1 MAKGVETDAVND
13 AGSKVA
19 KVLQICLSDGKGG
32 MELYVDRVIEDLKE
46 EGVEVIGICLGQTRI
61 ETYFERNQVAF
72 KAFSSNG
79 EALRN
84 VWRIRRWLID
94 ENVRV
99 IHCHKSS
106 DLRLTALLKILLP
119 SIRVLYTDHVGGQR
133 AKKSPYHRFAYGN
146 VDRVLSISQA
156 THARNVRNLPVAR
169 ERVICLPHG
178 VNTDTYRPVTDA
190 DTIKAKR
197 LELGIPESAVAIG
210 LPGRVTPGKGQDV
223 WVKAL
228 LQLPEELDFFAV
240 SIGGTDYASGGTET
254 FYQTLLKMIEGTPLA
269 NRIRFLGHR
278 SDLTEILP
286 VLDLVCIPSE
296 NEAFGLTIIESMACA
311 MPIIGSNTGSLP
323 ELVSPECGV
332 LVDPFDVNAWRDAQ
346 ASLIEDDARR
356 RAMGAAARAR
366 VERHFSH
373 KQHVKRLMA
382 YYDAL
387 S

>member
-1 MAKGVETDAVND
+1 MAK
-13 AGSKVA
+13 
-19 KVLQICLSDGKGG
+19 KVLQLCMSDGKGG
-32 MELYVDRVIEDLKE
+32 MELYVDRIVEDLQA
-46 EGVEVIGICLGQTRI
+46 EGVEVIGICLHQTRI
-61 ETYFERNQVAF
+61 ETYFARHDVPHLAF
-72 KAFSSNG
+72 DSNG
-79 EALRN
+79 QALKS

-94 ENVRV
+94 EGVRV

-106 DLRLTALLKILLP
+106 DLRLTALLKLVLP

-133 AKKSPYHRFAYGN
+133 AKKSPYHRFAYQN

-156 THARNVRNLPVAR
+156 TFARNVKNLPLPR

-178 VNTDTYRPVTDA
+178 VNTDTYHPALNAAAVA
-190 DTIKAKR
+190 AKR
-197 LELGIPESAVAIG
+197 CELGIPESAVVIG

-228 LQLPEELDFFAV
+228 LALPEQLNFFAV

-254 FYQTLLKMIEGTPLA
+254 FYDSLTAMIEGSSLA
-269 NRIRFLGHR
+269 GRIRFLGHR
-278 SDLTEILP
+278 ADLAAILP
-286 VLDLVCIPSE
+286 ALDLVCIPSE

-323 ELVSPECGV
+323 ELVDEASGV
-332 LVDPFDVNAWRDAQ
+332 LVAPFDALAWRDAMVE
-346 ASLIEDDARR
+346 LIENDARR
-356 RAMGAAARAR
+356 RAMGAQARAR
-366 VERHFSH
+366 VERHFSNR
-373 KQHVKRLMA
+373 QHVKRLTS